1 MSGRVEELSELP
13 HNDAPGREPN
23 MAGTRESIH
32 GLWSSRW
39 AFILAATGSAV
50 GLGNIWRFPYMAG
63 ENGGGAFV
71 LVYLAFVAAI
81 GVPLMMAEV
90 MVGRRGRRSPI
101 NTMRALA
108 RDEGLSPN
116 WQYLGWA
123 GVLAGFLILS
133 FYSVV
138 AGWSLAYI
146 VHVGAGNFTGATAKI
161 ATAEFDSLTAS
172 PYRLLLWHSIFMVM
186 TVLVVS
192 RGVRAGLERAVTWL
206 MPALFVMLIVM
217 VFYAIGNGDFR
228 GGARYLFAPDFTA
241 LTPATVLAALGQ
253 AFFSLSLGMGAIMV
267 YGSYLPSGAS
277 IPRTTFTIAIC
288 DTAVAI
294 LAGLAIFPIVFA
306 YGLEPQGGAGLVFK
320 TLTIAFGHM
329 PWGQFFGALFFTLLT
344 VAAWTSAIS
353 LLEPI
358 VAWLIEDLHMGRL
371 RASIAAGFV
380 AWIFG
385 IGSLLSFNVWAD
397 VKFFGRTFFDL
408 MQFLSADLMLP
419 IGGLFIAVFAGW
431 QISYASRVDELGIG
445 DGIAFAIW
453 QVLLKFVAPIAV
465 LLIILNLL
473 GVFGGDS

>member
-1 MSGRVEELSELP
+1 MATPQAGTE
-13 HNDAPGREPN
+13 
-23 MAGTRESIH
+23 MAGPRESIH

-50 GLGNIWRFPYMAG
+50 GLGNIWRFPYLAG
-63 ENGGGAFV
+63 ENGGDAFV
-71 LVYLAFVAAI
+71 LVYLGFVAVI

-108 RDEGLSPN
+108 RDEGLSAH

-138 AGWSLAYI
+138 AGWSLAY
-146 VHVGAGNFTGATAKI
+146 VFLVGAGNFSGATAAI
-161 ATAEFDSLTAS
+161 ATAEFDALTAS
-172 PYRLLLWHSIFMVM
+172 PMRLLFWHSIFMFM
-186 TVLVVS
+186 TGLVVS

-206 MPALFVMLIVM
+206 MPALFVMLVVM
-217 VFYAIGNGDFR
+217 VCYAISNGDFK
-228 GGARYLFAPDFTA
+228 GGLNYLFAPDFSA
-241 LTPATVLAALGQ
+241 LTPGILLAALGQ
-253 AFFSLSLGMGAIMV
+253 AFFSMSLGMGAIMV
-267 YGSYLPSGAS
+267 YGSYLPADAS
-277 IPRTTFTIAIC
+277 IPRTTFTIALC
-288 DTAVAI
+288 DTSVAI

-306 YGLEPQGGAGLVFK
+306 YGLEAQGGPGLVFK

-329 PWGQFFGALFFTLLT
+329 PWGQFFGGLFFALLT

-371 RASIAAGFV
+371 RASVAAGLV
-380 AWIFG
+380 AWLFG
-385 IGSLLSFNVWAD
+385 LGSLLSFNRWAE
-397 VKFFGRTFFDL
+397 VKFFDRSFFDL

-419 IGGLFIAVFAGW
+419 IGGFFIAIFAGW
-431 QISYASRVDELGIG
+431 RISHASRVDELGIG
-445 DGIAFAIW
+445 EGTAYMVWKI
-453 QVLLKFVAPIAV
+453 LLKFVAPIAV

-473 GVFGGDS
+473 GILGGRN